1 MTADQATEQIR
12 QLKSPFNME
21 NKKIRL
27 LIADDH
33 QVLLDGLVMM
43 LQNETNLEVVSTAP
57 NGQEVINQLATLQI
71 DVLLM
76 DIQMPI
82 MDGYEAAQIIREK
95 HPNVKVIILSMHSER
110 VFVEKMYS
118 TGISGY
124 LLKSA
129 GKDEILQAIEKVNSG
144 SQYFSSEITATLL
157 SQNTN
162 KSTSITTSQLT
173 KREKEI
179 LGLISTGLTNPE
191 IAKKLF
197 LSTDTIKTHRK
208 NMMRKLNLNN
218 TAGLVKYALEH
229 KSSLG

>member
-1 MTADQATEQIR
+1 MTASLETGPIP
-12 QLKSPFNME
+12 QLKSHFKME
-21 NKKIRL
+21 KTKIRL

-43 LQNETNLEVVSTAP
+43 LQNEVNLEVISTAS
-57 NGQEVINQLATLQI
+57 NGREVINQLASTEI

-95 HPNVKVIILSMHSER
+95 YPLVKIVILSMHSER
-110 VFVEKMYS
+110 VFVEKMFS

-129 GKDEILQAIEKVNSG
+129 GKDEILQAIQKVNSG
-144 SQYFSSEITATLL
+144 GQYFSSEITATLL

-162 KSTSITTSQLT
+162 KSTSITNSKLT

-179 LGLISTGLTNPE
+179 LELISTGLTNPQ

-229 KSSLG
+229 QSSL